1 MVPGG
6 IVPEALM
13 TVAAAATVFSVM
25 FVVGLRIPFGE
36 FRWVWEHP
44 GLISRGLFSVLVAVP
59 AVAIAVARALDLPRA
74 ADIGIV
80 LMAISPGAP
89 VALRRSL
96 GAGGHRSFAPA
107 LQILVA
113 TLAVVSMPLSIALLN
128 HVYAGHASID
138 PLDLA
143 RQVFTAQ
150 LLPLGLGMLIRSLA
164 PAFAARIEPALS
176 RVASAMLIAL
186 VVLAVVDIAQVV
198 ARAGPRVAVAIVIV
212 TVFAVGVGHL
222 LGGPEPATRTAV
234 AITSAARN
242 PGLALLVA
250 ALNRAPPEITAT
262 ILAYL
267 LVSAATLIPYVA
279 WRRRAAPPSAA
290 GA

>member
-1 MVPGG
+1 MVPDG

-36 FRWVWEHP
+36 FHWVWQHP
-44 GLISRGLFSVLVAVP
+44 GLVVRGVFAVLVAVP
-59 AVAIAVARALDLPRA
+59 AAALVVTRALDLPRA

-113 TLAVVSMPLSIALLN
+113 MLAVVSMPVSIALLN

-138 PLDLA
+138 PLVLA

-150 LLPLGLGMLIRSLA
+150 LLPLGLGMLIRSNA
-164 PAFAARIEPALS
+164 PAFAGRIEPALS

-198 ARAGPRVAVAIVIV
+198 ARAGPRVAAAIVIV

-267 LVSAATLIPYVA
+267 LVSATTLIPYVV
-279 WRRRAAPPSAA
+279 WRRRAAPPPAP